1 MAGILKIHSNGAG
14 PLSAG
19 HSWIEYSPFDGQST
33 TFGTWGN
40 SPTGSGDGLLQNA
53 EGDRKSDATR
63 ICIIDDEQ
71 QRRLF
76 KLINAYRDRG
86 TQAWTL
92 LTPCSTFASE
102 AWEQATGEHL
112 VHQTAGVSTP
122 SRLARSIIEANRN
135 DHWVDLGSTVPKGR
149 SSSSTTHSA
158 GRKTAKRPGQAK
170 KRTRRM

>member
-1 MAGILKIHSNGAG
+1 M
-14 PLSAG
+14 SAG
-19 HSWIEYSPFDGQST
+19 HSWIEYSPFDGKST

-40 SPTGSGDGLLQNA
+40 SPTGSGNGLLQNA

-63 ICIIDDEQ
+63 TCIIDDEQ
-71 QRRLF
+71 QQRLF
-76 KLINAYRDRG
+76 TLINTYRERG

-112 VHQTAGVSTP
+112 IHQTAGVSTP
-122 SRLARSIIEANRN
+122 SRLARSIIEANRS
-135 DHWVDLGSTVPKGR
+135 DQRAERGSATTQRQR
-149 SSSSTTHSA
+149 SSSIPEGSA
-158 GRKTAKRPGQAK
+158 RKARKRPGQAK